1 MSDFI
6 LWNIIFGIA
15 WVLWTIVRWLLP
27 KSTVVVVVSRGRSA
41 MHGDHAVLLVND
53 KLHNVIRNGPL
64 WRYQTTGHVLP
75 AEWAEI
81 LDTNSPDVG

>member
-6 LWNIIFGIA
+6 FWNIIFAIA
-15 WVLWTIVRWLLP
+15 WVLWTIARWLLP
-27 KSTVVVVVSRGRSA
+27 KSEVVVVVSRGRSTA
-41 MHGDHAVLLVND
+41 THGDHAVLLVND
-53 KLHNVIRNGPL
+53 RTHKVIRNGTL

-81 LDTNSPDVG
+81 LNAN